1 MFASFVSREKVTSHM
16 KIIVHRFR
24 GSTTWR
30 FKKSVKIRRPFAD
43 GTRVGRRAREDPRVS
58 EHRDRNSG
66 CGGDGGGR
74 GPGEEGNGAEKSR
87 RIAAK
92 AGREGDRE
100 RERDEDEEEEKSEQ
114 RVLRTRV
121 IETQITLRNSLP

>member
-1 MFASFVSREKVTSHM
+1 MARESVDEREK
-16 KIIVHRFR
+16 
-24 GSTTWR
+24 
-30 FKKSVKIRRPFAD
+30 IREYPNTEIEAA
-43 GTRVGRRAREDPRVS
+43 VVEAMVEEED
-58 EHRDRNSG
+58 
-66 CGGDGGGR
+66 
-74 GPGEEGNGAEKSR
+74 PGEEGNGAEKSR
-87 RIAAK
+87 RIATK

>member
-1 MFASFVSREKVTSHM
+1 MARDSVDEREK
-16 KIIVHRFR
+16 
-24 GSTTWR
+24 
-30 FKKSVKIRRPFAD
+30 IREYPNTEIEAA
-43 GTRVGRRAREDPRVS
+43 VVEAVVE
-58 EHRDRNSG
+58 EN
-66 CGGDGGGR
+66 
-74 GPGEEGNGAEKSR
+74 PGEGGSGAEKSR

-92 AGREGDRE
+92 AGREGVRE